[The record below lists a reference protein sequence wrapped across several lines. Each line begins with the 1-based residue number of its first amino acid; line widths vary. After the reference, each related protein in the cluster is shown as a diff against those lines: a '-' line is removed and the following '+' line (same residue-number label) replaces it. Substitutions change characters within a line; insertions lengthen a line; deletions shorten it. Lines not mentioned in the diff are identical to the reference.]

1 MQNFSGGVPQGVFI
15 DFCSFML
22 VTTASHAESICK
34 FNLALIGLPGLFISA
49 NGHEEDADL
58 CPLEAVF
65 LA

>member
-1 MQNFSGGVPQGVFI
+1 
-15 DFCSFML
+15 ML